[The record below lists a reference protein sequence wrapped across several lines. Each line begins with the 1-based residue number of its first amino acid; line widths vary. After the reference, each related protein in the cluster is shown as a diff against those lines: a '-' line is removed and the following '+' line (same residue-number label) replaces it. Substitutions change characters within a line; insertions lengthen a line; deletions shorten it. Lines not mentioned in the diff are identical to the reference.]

1 MSSTAPVRVR
11 IAPSPTGYPHV
22 GTAYIALMNLAFARH
37 HGGQFILRIEDTDQS
52 RSRPVYEENIYKAL
66 HWAGI
71 EWDEGPDKG
80 GDYGPYR
87 QSERTAIY
95 QEYAQKLLERGMAYK
110 CFATAQELE
119 QMRLTSKSGYN
130 RLYRNLTEEEIEQRI
145 SRGEKYTVR
154 LKVPLTGELH
164 FEDGIMGKIVVKYE
178 EIDDQI
184 LLKADGFPT
193 YHLANVVDDHLM
205 KITHVLRGSE
215 WLTSTPKHIVIYN
228 AFGWTPPTFYHL
240 PLLLG
245 ADGKKLSKRKNP
257 CSIFF
262 FKDSGYIPEAF
273 LNFLSLM
280 GYSMPNDEE
289 IYTLSHFYK
298 TFDIKRIGSSG
309 AFFDF
314 QKLDWINQQYLMRTT
329 EPKELWNK
337 ISSWAFDESKMLQL
351 MEMGRTR
358 IRTYSEFFDLFHF
371 FFTNHLDLTLENMV
385 PKTLSQEGAAMLMQA
400 VLWRL
405 DERESWAK
413 ESIEA
418 VCKEF
423 VELFGLNLKKEIMPV
438 LYTALT
444 GKTQGPP
451 LYASFELLGIDRTRA
466 RLLQGISF
474 LGGLS
479 SKKVDLLKNSM
490 QKKECLGLLHKVQ
503 PQKPVT
509 A

>member
-1 MSSTAPVRVR
+1 
-11 IAPSPTGYPHV
+11 
-22 GTAYIALMNLAFARH
+22 MNLAFARH

-71 EWDEGPDKG
+71 HWDEGPDKG
-80 GDYGPYR
+80 GPFGPYR
-87 QSERTAIY
+87 QSERTSIY
-95 QEYAQKLLERGMAYK
+95 QEYAQKLLDRGMAYK
-110 CFATAQELE
+110 CFATSEELE
-119 QMRLTSKSGYN
+119 QMRITSKSGYN
-130 RLYRNLTEEEIEQRI
+130 RLYRNLTEEEISDRI
-145 SRGEKYTVR
+145 KKGQKYTVR
-154 LKVPLTGELH
+154 LKVPLSGELH

-215 WLTSTPKHIVIYN
+215 WLTSTPKHIVLYN

-289 IYTLSHFYK
+289 IYTLEHFCK
-298 TFDIKRIGSSG
+298 TFDIKRVGSSG

-314 QKLDWINQQYLMRTT
+314 QKLDWINQQYLMRT
-329 EPKELWNK
+329 ENPKDLWHK
-337 ISSWAFDESKMLQL
+337 ISSWAFEESKMLQL

-371 FFTNHLDLTLENMV
+371 FFTNHLELELNNLV
-385 PKTLSQEGAAMLMQA
+385 PKTLTQEGAAMLLQA
-400 VLWRL
+400 TLWRL
-405 DERESWAK
+405 DERENWGK

-423 VELFGLNLKKEIMPV
+423 VDLFGINLKKEIMPI
-438 LYTALT
+438 LYTTLT
-444 GKTQGPP
+444 GTTQGPP

-466 RLLQGISF
+466 RILQAISF
-474 LGGLS
+474 LGGIS
-479 SKKVDLLKNSM
+479 SKKIDLLKSSM
-490 QKKECLGLLHKVQ
+490 QKKDCLHLLKKGETV
-503 PQKPVT
+503 KPVV

>member
-1 MSSTAPVRVR
+1 MSHEANVRVR

-22 GTAYIALMNLAFARH
+22 GTAYIALMNLAFAKRH
-37 HGGQFILRIEDTDQS
+37 QGKFILRIEDTDQT
-52 RSRPVYEENIYKAL
+52 RSRPIYEENIYKAL
-66 HWAGI
+66 KWAGL

-80 GDYGPYR
+80 GPYGPYR

-95 QEYAQKLLERGMAYK
+95 QEYAQKLLDRKMAYK
-110 CFATAQELE
+110 CFATPQELE

-130 RLYRNLTEEEIEQRI
+130 RLYRNLTDEEIEQRI
-145 SRGEKYTVR
+145 ARGEKYTVR

-164 FEDGIMGKIVVKYE
+164 YEDGIMGKIMVRYE

-215 WLTSTPKHIVIYN
+215 WLTSTPKHIVLYE
-228 AFGWTPPTFYHL
+228 AFGWTPPKFYHL

-257 CSIFF
+257 CSIFY

-289 IYTLSHFYK
+289 IYSLDHFCE
-298 TFDIKRIGSSG
+298 TFDISRIGSSG

-329 EPKELWNK
+329 DPKELWSK
-337 ISSWAFDESKMLQL
+337 ISSWAFDEKKMLQL

-371 FFTNHLDLTLENMV
+371 FFTNHLELTLENLV
-385 PKTLSQEGAAMLMQA
+385 PKSLTQEGAAMLLQA
-400 VLWRL
+400 TLWRL
-405 DERESWAK
+405 DEKESWSK
-413 ESIEA
+413 DSIES

-423 VELFGLNLKKEIMPV
+423 VELFGVNLKKEIMPV
-438 LYTALT
+438 LYSALT

-451 LYASFELLGIDRTRA
+451 LYASFELLGIDRCRA
-466 RLLQGISF
+466 RILQAISF

-479 SKKVDLLKNSM
+479 SKKVELLQSSIKKKDCLHLLKKAVANPS
-490 QKKECLGLLHKVQ
+490 
-503 PQKPVT
+503 
-509 A
+509 